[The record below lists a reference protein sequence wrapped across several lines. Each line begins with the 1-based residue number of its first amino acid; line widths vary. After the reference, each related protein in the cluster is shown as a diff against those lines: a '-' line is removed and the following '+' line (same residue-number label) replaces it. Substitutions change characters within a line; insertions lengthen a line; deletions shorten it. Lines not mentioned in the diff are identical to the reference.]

1 MDVIASIMLNTQS
14 TSLETERRFRPRFL
28 AWVARGASTH
38 AATVLADAGC
48 ETFDDIRRLG
58 RDYFESFRGCGKKT
72 LQELSLL
79 AGWQPKIDTAADA
92 IAAALSLT
100 ISDPDEAYEAARDAV
115 IALTRAGFVIAV
127 SDTAPAGRR

>member
-1 MDVIASIMLNTQS
+1 MQP

-28 AWVARGASTH
+28 VWVARGASTH

-58 RDYFESFRGCGKKT
+58 RDYFESFRGCGKT
-72 LQELSLL
+72 LQELALL

-92 IAAALSLT
+92 IAAALS
-100 ISDPDEAYEAARDAV
+100 
-115 IALTRAGFVIAV
+115 
-127 SDTAPAGRR
+127 